1 MLSPCRMSVKCS
13 CKYAF
18 ACTKDRSLF
27 SNNKI
32 KEFVK
37 SVGKILH
44 RRHNARKDITMFQIM
59 TQGMHDL
66 VKFIKQEINIQFGN
80 MCQSNAMKEK

>member
-1 MLSPCRMSVKCS
+1 
-13 CKYAF
+13 
-18 ACTKDRSLF
+18 
-27 SNNKI
+27 
-32 KEFVK
+32 
-37 SVGKILH
+37 
-44 RRHNARKDITMFQIM
+44 MFQIM